1 MRPSDSITG
10 RIVSHYRVV
19 EMLGRGGMGV
29 VYKAEDTRL
38 HRVVALKL
46 VSNESAQNLNAL
58 ERFRREAEAASA
70 LNHPNICTIYDF
82 GEEKGQAFI
91 AMEYLDG
98 QTLKDRIASHPLSL
112 AQVLDLGAEIAD
124 ALDTAHQLGVVHRD
138 IKPANIFIIK
148 RGHAKILDFGLAKLK
163 PKPTGQT
170 TLTGDYTFE
179 GPTEVELTRSGTMMG
194 TAAYMSPEQVR
205 GEVLDART
213 DIFSFGIVLYE
224 MATGRVAFNGAR
236 TGVVAEAILN
246 RQPESLRR
254 LVSYDG
260 LELERIVTKA
270 LDKDRNRRYQTA
282 AEIHSDLLAYRSNI
296 SAVPASQA
304 HVDYRGSAPA
314 GAAHASTVSAN
325 KPNEDLHQLVEPSP
339 VSTPHQIVGPRTLP
353 RLRVAIRTVAA
364 ILPSIGQSSAASSK
378 RWTWIAVAGGAL
390 AAIVLALYTWQRSA
404 ASPVHAIRQLTN
416 DAVPKGAYLKLATD
430 GIRVYFNEGEFGST
444 RVSEVAVSGGPTAV
458 LPISLPSPQLAG
470 LSPNGSSL
478 LVTANGMDKGE
489 GRDAAIAHQSLWTV
503 PLPAGEPRRLGDISA
518 AEATYLQD
526 GRILFAQGLD
536 LYTADA
542 DGSNSHKL
550 LGLGTDF
557 AEITEIAASPD
568 GSRIVFLA
576 QKNRE
581 WTDMQLMVIATD
593 GTGLHTVV
601 RNRTVTEPICC
612 VNWSRDGRFVLYA
625 VRSQTSWDLWACP
638 DGSSFLRH
646 SGSPVQL
653 TAGPLSYTQPI
664 PSRDGNQILA
674 VGTQYRGELVR
685 YDAHSKQFVPIL
697 SGISAWGPTYS
708 ANGSWVTYTSFPDQT
723 LWRSRAD
730 GSERK
735 QLTFPPMMVSFPFI
749 SPDGKRVAF
758 GTREGDLY
766 LINTDGSQLQKFGS
780 RVSLAPNW
788 SPDGTQLVFTLVT
801 TESRELRLFNVQTGE
816 ITASPQL
823 AGFGGGQWVGANEFV
838 AFSTKDLTMKIYNLK
853 TQAWS
858 DLLSGTIV
866 NWAHS
871 PDWKYLYYTTGGSDP
886 RAMRVRLSDHK
897 IETITSLK
905 GIRRALDPSGK
916 TQMGVAPDGS
926 PVFTRDIGTQE
937 IYSLTVK

>member
-1 MRPSDSITG
+1 MGEVYRARDPVLKREVAIKVLPPFLSHDSD
-10 RIVSHYRVV
+10 
-19 EMLGRGGMGV
+19 
-29 VYKAEDTRL
+29 RL
-38 HRVVALKL
+38 
-46 VSNESAQNLNAL
+46 S
-58 ERFRREAEAASA
+58 RFHKEAEAAAA
-70 LNHPNICTIYDF
+70 LNDPNILAIHQFGIFNGAPYLVSELLEGSTLRQLLERGALPVRKAIDF
-82 GEEKGQAFI
+82 GVQI
-91 AMEYLDG
+91 AHG
-98 QTLKDRIASHPLSL
+98 L
-112 AQVLDLGAEIAD
+112 AA
-124 ALDTAHQLGVVHRD
+124 AHDEGIVHRD
-138 IKPANIFIIK
+138 LKPENLFVTK
-148 RGHAKILDFGLAKLK
+148 HGHVKILDFGLAKLMHRE
-163 PKPTGQT
+163 PDLEGTSP
-170 TLTGDYTFE
+170 TLTHS
-179 GPTEVELTRSGTMMG
+179 TEPGVVMG
-194 TAAYMSPEQVR
+194 TVGYMAPEQVLGKAADHR
-205 GEVLDART
+205 V
-213 DIFSFGIVLYE
+213 DIFAFGAILYE
-224 MATGRVAFNGAR
+224 MVAAKRAFQR
-236 TGVVAEAILN
+236 PSSPETMTAILN
-246 RQPESLRR
+246 DDTPDISQIAPNVPPGLQRVVHRCLEKNPEQRFQS
-254 LVSYDG
+254 
-260 LELERIVTKA
+260 A
-270 LDKDRNRRYQTA
+270 
-282 AEIHSDLLAYRSNI
+282 SDLAFALEAI
-296 SAVPASQA
+296 S
-304 HVDYRGSAPA
+304 DLTG
-314 GAAHASTVSAN
+314 AST
-325 KPNEDLHQLVEPSP
+325 P
-339 VSTPHQIVGPRTLP
+339 
-353 RLRVAIRTVAA
+353 
-364 ILPSIGQSSAASSK
+364 IGQSSAASSK
-378 RWTWIAVAGGAL
+378 RWAWIVVAGGAL
-390 AAIVLALYTWQRSA
+390 AAIVLALYTWRRSA
-404 ASPVHAIRQLTN
+404 ASPTVHAITQLTN
-416 DAVPKGAYLKLATD
+416 DAVPKSAYLKLATD
-430 GIRVYFNEGEFGST
+430 GTRVYFNEGEFGST
-444 RVSEVAVSGGPTAV
+444 RVSEVAAGGGPTAA
-458 LPISLPSPQLAG
+458 LPISLPSPQVAG

-478 LVTANGMDKGE
+478 LVTAEGLDKGE

-518 AEATYLQD
+518 AEATYLQN
-526 GRILFAQGLD
+526 GRILFAKGLD

-550 LGLGTDF
+550 LGVGADF

-581 WTDMQLMVIATD
+581 WTDMQLMVIATN
-593 GTGLHTVV
+593 GTGLHTVA
-601 RNRTVTEPICC
+601 RNRTATEPICC
-612 VNWSRDGRFVLYA
+612 VNWSRDGRFVVYA
-625 VRSQTSWDLWACP
+625 IRNQTIWNLWACP

-674 VGTQYRGELVR
+674 IGTQYRGELVR
-685 YDAHSKQFVPIL
+685 YDAQSKQFVPIL
-697 SGISAWGPTYS
+697 SGISAWGPTFS

-766 LINTDGSQLQKFGS
+766 LINTDGSQLQKFGG

-801 TESRELRLFNVQTGE
+801 AESRELRLFNVQTGE
-816 ITASPQL
+816 ISASPQL

-886 RAMRVRLSDHK
+886 QAMRIRLSDHK

-937 IYSLTVK
+937 VYSLTMK